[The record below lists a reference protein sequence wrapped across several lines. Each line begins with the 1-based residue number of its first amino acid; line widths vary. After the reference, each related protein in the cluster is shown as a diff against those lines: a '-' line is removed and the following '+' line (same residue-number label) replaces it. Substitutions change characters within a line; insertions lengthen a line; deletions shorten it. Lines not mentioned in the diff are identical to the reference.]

1 MVIFNLIPLIAAL
14 VYVALFLVVVVNRP
28 WQKLHKLFV
37 LYLAAATLWGFNT
50 FLLLSP
56 FLIEYKLL
64 LFRLVILSSAWWV
77 VQLYHFARFFLR
89 LPGGAGVW
97 FGYSSLLL
105 LMSLAVL
112 GYAPPGIIIE
122 DGRFV
127 GPNYGWWFV
136 FYLVPLVSLAG
147 MGIYS
152 LLQRL
157 RVLTD
162 PEERNKIS
170 YLIAAALALA
180 VFGFVGIS
188 PLALVAG
195 LPWAHV
201 GGLLSACIFAY
212 AVLKHELVSINT
224 ILRRGL
230 GWASLLA
237 LGAGAYLVLFYL
249 LQLLIGFRLEAI
261 VLALATLGAMGLALL
276 VYRLRPVFLGIV
288 DQLFYRGTYPYRQT
302 LFIFNTKMGNIIN
315 LSELANQMLPAISK
329 ALRIPR
335 AKLLFEEASSGDF
348 TTQFTY
354 PKVKDA
360 RRDTLKFS
368 LDSPIIDWLG
378 KETAPLDLK
387 QIDAIPQFKGLW
399 QIERERL
406 AASNL
411 ELLCPIKSRGKLI
424 GILALSKKQSGNL
437 YSHDDIELLMS
448 MVSQA
453 GIVIENA
460 RMFDKL
466 RKQQEQME
474 QLLTQV
480 VLAQENERQRIS
492 IELHDSVAQWLA
504 ATSYRAQTASRLLKG
519 NGDEKVQTELANMES
534 TIDKSLKE
542 LRRVLIGLRPPALDE
557 LGLTHALQQSL
568 EELKADGIL
577 CQFSEVG
584 TPVRLPSSTEI
595 AVYRI
600 VQEAVANIRK
610 HANARQVNLRL
621 YFEKNK
627 LVAEIRDNGRGFDLS
642 QTLDSAVAVG
652 RMGLLG
658 MKQRVDML
666 GGDIRI
672 KTGEGA
678 GTTIILTLP
687 IQPQVEEG

>member
-1 MVIFNLIPLIAAL
+1 MAISNLIPLIAAL
-14 VYVALFLVVVVNRP
+14 VYVLLLLVVLISRP
-28 WQKLHKLFV
+28 WQKMHQLFV
-37 LYLAAATLWGFNT
+37 LYLAAATLWGFST

-56 FLIEYKLL
+56 FFIEYKLY

-89 LPGGAGVW
+89 LPGGGGVW
-97 FGYSSLLL
+97 FGYTSLLL
-105 LMSLAVL
+105 LMTLAAL
-112 GYAPPGIIIE
+112 GFAPPSIIIA
-122 DGRFV
+122 DGAFV
-127 GPNYGWWFV
+127 GPSYGWWYV
-136 FYLVPLVSLAG
+136 FYIAPLVSLAV

-152 LLQRL
+152 LVRRL
-157 RVLTD
+157 RILTD

-170 YLIAAALALA
+170 YLIAAVLALA

-201 GGLLSACIFAY
+201 GGLASACIFAY
-212 AVLKHELVSINT
+212 AIMKHELVSINT

-230 GWASLLA
+230 GWASLLS
-237 LGAGAYLVLFYL
+237 LSAGAYLVLFYL
-249 LQLLIGFRLEAI
+249 FHLLFGFTLEA
-261 VLALATLGAMGLALL
+261 VVVALATVGAVGLALL
-276 VYRLRPVFLGIV
+276 VYWLRPVFLVIV

-302 LFIFNTKMGNIIN
+302 LFILNTKMANMIN
-315 LSELANQMLPAISK
+315 LSELADQMLPAISK
-329 ALRIPR
+329 ALRISR
-335 AKLLFEEASSGDF
+335 ARLLFEDASTGDF

-354 PKVKDA
+354 PKTRDIPQ
-360 RRDTLKFS
+360 DTLKFS
-368 LDSPIIDWLG
+368 FDSPIIDWL
-378 KETAPLDLK
+378 ETENVPLDLK
-387 QIDAIPQFKGLW
+387 QIDSIPQFKGLW

-437 YSHDDIELLMS
+437 YSHDDIEVLMS

-466 RKQQEQME
+466 KKQQQQME
-474 QLLTQV
+474 QLLNQIV
-480 VLAQENERQRIS
+480 MAQETERQRIS
-492 IELHDSVAQWLA
+492 IDLHDSVAQWLA

-519 NGDEKVQTELANMES
+519 NGDERVQTELANVES

-577 CQFSEVG
+577 CQFSEMG
-584 TPVRLPSSTEI
+584 TPVRLASSTEI

-600 VQEAVANIRK
+600 VQEALANIRK
-610 HANARQVNLRL
+610 HADASKVNLRL
-621 YFEKNK
+621 FFEKGK
-627 LVAEIRDNGRGFDLS
+627 LVTEIRDDGRGFDLS
-642 QTLDSAVAVG
+642 QTLDSAVVVG

-658 MKQRVDML
+658 MKQRVEML
-666 GGDIRI
+666 GGEIRI
-672 KTGEGA
+672 KTAEGS
-678 GTTIILTLP
+678 GTAIILSLP
-687 IQPQVEEG
+687 IQSREEGG